1 MRKDNTQNYQTT
13 NSRIAHFKDFTNNV
27 KRERDDLEKV
37 DRSFTDNEDQVHN
50 LPNLTKYKFNRA
62 TRKMDDISRDQ
73 VKDRIKSL
81 EDDGVEHTDHV
92 FKIKESRI
100 VGFEAYTGNFN
111 EYDNEFLPKGDQS
124 DPVVFDG
131 DGEEGL
137 ETDFEDEVEYD
148 EISDETSYMFF
159 NNLKTIH
166 RNCQEML
173 EYDENKVNDLLNRG
187 HNWAEDH
194 MSSSKEMVTHV
205 YNFLSNEGVSENIEE
220 NFESGNENYMFFGN
234 LENISKMAEEILEMD
249 QEVVD
254 DILMTGHDWAEDHI
268 SSAKENIQQ
277 VYEWLKTEMK

>member
-1 MRKDNTQNYQTT
+1 MRKDNTQNYQTS

-27 KRERDDLEKV
+27 KKEREDLEKV

-62 TRKMDDISRDQ
+62 TRKMDDVSRDQ

-92 FKIKESRI
+92 FKVKESRI
-100 VGFEAYTGNFN
+100 FNFEAYTGNFD
-111 EYDNEFLPKGDQS
+111 EYENEFMPVGDQTEPTQFH
-124 DPVVFDG
+124 DEVE
-131 DGEEGL
+131 DGEEM
-137 ETDFEDEVEYD
+137 EDQVEY
-148 EISDETSYMFF
+148 EETSDETSYMFF

-166 RNCQEML
+166 RNCLDMM

-194 MSSSKEMVTHV
+194 MSSAKEMMTHV
-205 YNFLSNEGVSENIEE
+205 YNFLSNEGVRENMEE
-220 NFESGNENYMFFGN
+220 DFESENENYMFFGN
-234 LENISKMAEEILEMD
+234 LENIKNMSEEILEMD
-249 QEVVD
+249 PEVVD
-254 DILMTGHDWAEDHI
+254 DLLMTGHDWAEDHI

-277 VYEWLKTEMK
+277 VYEWLKTEME